1 MSKLQNVKAVKDM
14 LAGTHKTQT
23 RKTFS
28 IANTKKEVPDEDIIE
43 RDENGEPKIWI
54 ETDPVSKTRTR
65 VTQHDGFKT
74 SQPENSILETIQEAL
89 KVPK

>member
-54 ETDPVSKTRTR
+54 EQIQYLKQEHVLHNMMDSKL
-65 VTQHDGFKT
+65 VNQK
-74 SQPENSILETIQEAL
+74 IQF
-89 KVPK
+89 